1 MLLNIFKSML
11 LLPAVTVKKLSRIK
25 LQLVT
30 RYQRPQQTISE
41 LPFASASKQI
51 YVLNHSYENEFC
63 LQVHFH
69 ANQLIFIRNI
79 LQEALLSNKCAKKTT
94 RAVSLRGSL
103 TLLRFLPKKMLM
115 FFFCLPLKIAV
126 Y

>member
-1 MLLNIFKSML
+1 ML

-51 YVLNHSYENEFC
+51 YVQNHSYENEYC

-79 LQEALLSNKCAKKTT
+79 LQEALLSNKCAKKNYKSSEPE
-94 RAVSLRGSL
+94 RFLNSIEISAQKDVNVFFLL
-103 TLLRFLPKKMLM
+103 TLEDCSLLTS
-115 FFFCLPLKIAV
+115 IS
-126 Y
+126 

>member
-51 YVLNHSYENEFC
+51 YVQNHSYENEYC

-79 LQEALLSNKCAKKTT
+79 LQEALLSNKCAKKKLQEQW
-94 RAVSLRGSL
+94 A
-103 TLLRFLPKKMLM
+103 
-115 FFFCLPLKIAV
+115 
-126 Y
+126 